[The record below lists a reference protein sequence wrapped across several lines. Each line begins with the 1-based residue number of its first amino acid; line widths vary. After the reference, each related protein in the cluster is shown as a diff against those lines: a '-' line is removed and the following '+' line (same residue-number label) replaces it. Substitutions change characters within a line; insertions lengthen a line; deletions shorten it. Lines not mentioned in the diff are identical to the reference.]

1 MRLAAALLL
10 VVPAVVPAQQ
20 VDTLTSGT
28 TALLQAVSVPASG
41 TVWVSGHRGTV
52 LRSLDDGATWTARP
66 VPGAERLQ
74 FRDIVALNADTAWIL
89 SAGNGRDSRIYR
101 TTDGGEGWTLQFENA
116 DSAAFYDC
124 LAVLDA
130 RTAVAFSDAA
140 HGRTLILRT
149 DDGGISWRHLGADV
163 VPAPRESEGA
173 FASSGGCV
181 SSFGSEHVWVATGG
195 PEARLFRST
204 DAGRH
209 WSSHDTPFVRG
220 ASAGMTAVAFRSPTH
235 GVAVAGRID
244 AMNVDTAAAAVGFTG
259 DGGRSWTLGTRPPR
273 AGALFGVAWVRDA
286 ADAPIVAVGPGGLF
300 VSDDAARSWRA
311 IDPAS
316 FWSVGAR
323 EGTAFA
329 VGPNG
334 RILRLRF

>member
-1 MRLAAALLL
+1 MRFVLALSLALPTLL
-10 VVPAVVPAQQ
+10 PAQQ
-20 VDTLTSGT
+20 VDTLSSGT
-28 TALLQAVSVPASG
+28 TALLQAVSLPAPG
-41 TVWVSGHRGTV
+41 VAWVSGHRGTV

-74 FRDIVALNADTAWIL
+74 FRDIVAIDADTAWIL

-101 TTDGGEGWTLQFENA
+101 TTDGGARWTLQFENA

-149 DDGGISWRHLGADV
+149 DDGGTSWRHLGADA
-163 VPAPRESEGA
+163 VPAPLEGEGA
-173 FASSGGCV
+173 FAASGGCV
-181 SSFGSEHVWVATGG
+181 SSFGPEHAWVATGG
-195 PEARLFRST
+195 PQARLFRST

-209 WSSHDTPFVRG
+209 WTSHETPFVRG
-220 ASAGMTAVAFRSPTH
+220 PSAGMTAVAFRSPLH

-244 AMNVDTAAAAVGFTG
+244 AMNADTASAAVGLTT
-259 DGGRSWTLGTRPPR
+259 DGGMSWSLAARPPR
-273 AGALFGVAWVRDA
+273 PGALFGVAWARDA
-286 ADAPIVAVGPGGLF
+286 ADAPIIAVGPGGVF
-300 VSDDAARSWRA
+300 VSEDAARSWRVVDA
-311 IDPAS
+311 AA

-323 EGTAFA
+323 EGLAFA